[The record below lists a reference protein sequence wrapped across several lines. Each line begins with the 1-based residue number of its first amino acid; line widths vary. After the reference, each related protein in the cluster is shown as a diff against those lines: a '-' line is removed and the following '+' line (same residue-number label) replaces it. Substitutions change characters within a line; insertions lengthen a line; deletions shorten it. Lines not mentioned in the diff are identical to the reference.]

1 MTPRKLTPELLD
13 LLPPD
18 DPGAVASRRDLVRI
32 NWVMRQH
39 GAMAR
44 ALSAFPAP
52 AILADLGGGD
62 GRFLLGVA
70 KRLAKRWPGVR
81 AVIADRQ
88 NIVAD
93 QTRAGFAK
101 MGWTCENLTGDI
113 FETLP
118 RLAPDIVIA
127 NLFLHH
133 FEDAAL
139 ARLFGTV
146 AAQAR
151 GFVACEPRRNGFAL
165 LASRLVGVLGCNA
178 VTRHDAVVSVEA
190 GFKNHELS
198 ALWPSGWKTAEHIA
212 YPFTHLFAAH
222 V

>member
-1 MTPRKLTPELLD
+1 MIPRKLTPELLD
-13 LLPPD
+13 RLPPN
-18 DPGAVASRRDLVRI
+18 DPGAMASRRDLVRI
-32 NWVMRQH
+32 NRVMRQH
-39 GAMAR
+39 VTMAR

-52 AILADLGGGD
+52 AILADVGGGD
-62 GRFLLGVA
+62 GRFLLAVA

-81 AVIADRQ
+81 AVIADQQ

-118 RLAPDIVIA
+118 RLSPDIVIA

-133 FEDAAL
+133 FEDATL
-139 ARLFGTV
+139 ARLFGTI

-190 GFKNHELS
+190 GFKDHELS
-198 ALWPSGWKTAEHIA
+198 ALWPSEWETTEHIA
-212 YPFTHLFAAH
+212 YPFTHLFSAH

>member
-1 MTPRKLTPELLD
+1 MSPRKLTPELLD

-39 GAMAR
+39 ATMAQ

-62 GRFLLGVA
+62 GRFLLAVA

-81 AVIADRQ
+81 AVIADQQ

-101 MGWTCENLTGDI
+101 
-113 FETLP
+113 
-118 RLAPDIVIA
+118 
-127 NLFLHH
+127 
-133 FEDAAL
+133 
-139 ARLFGTV
+139 
-146 AAQAR
+146 
-151 GFVACEPRRNGFAL
+151 
-165 LASRLVGVLGCNA
+165 LG
-178 VTRHDAVVSVEA
+178 S
-190 GFKNHELS
+190 L
-198 ALWPSGWKTAEHIA
+198 
-212 YPFTHLFAAH
+212 
-222 V
+222 